1 MTNKENNWIWWEKL
15 RSFFFVGQVSA
26 ADQIIVVW
34 ILGSTHQKSFCESF
48 ILTSTESRSCTSLYY
63 SSPEDSKRKRENQRT
78 KMNSS
83 QSVQEQTKIKKE
95 LAGLVLVGS
104 EGSIGFSQSGG
115 GKLGLH
121 PSENPLSIR
130 ITARPP
136 TQDSLPR
143 ETKRKRNQG

>member
-1 MTNKENNWIWWEKL
+1 
-15 RSFFFVGQVSA
+15 
-26 ADQIIVVW
+26 
-34 ILGSTHQKSFCESF
+34 
-48 ILTSTESRSCTSLYY
+48 
-63 SSPEDSKRKRENQRT
+63 
-78 KMNSS
+78 MNSS